1 MGNSSSQSR
10 APAPEKLEVEVAS
23 PSCKRV
29 ASKSAGYACVIN
41 ATVREGRVW
50 LPKQHHRLESPRNR
64 GVGTPRVCRPADYLP
79 PGTVGQWPPAT
90 GQWWNERS
98 GGDPKTVRATQGTA
112 TQKPTSVRRNSRSN
126 LGARGGD
133 PRTLASWRHL
143 FSASCRGNFLHYSD
157 KFQADTLRDGMSL
170 IGFRN
175 LSSGPF
181 ITVRVTYAV
190 LRSRR
195 APRQLYGYGYS
206 FSWSS
211 STGSSCTKQTP
222 LVSSEVEGRWQW
234 PSLVAILFTAQ
245 LVRSG

>member
-1 MGNSSSQSR
+1 MAAERTTRGLVDPETAGW
-10 APAPEKLEVEVAS
+10 APP
-23 PSCKRV
+23 
-29 ASKSAGYACVIN
+29 CV
-41 ATVREGRVW
+41 
-50 LPKQHHRLESPRNR
+50 Q
-64 GVGTPRVCRPADYLP
+64 PADY
-79 PGTVGQWPPAT
+79 
-90 GQWWNERS
+90 
-98 GGDPKTVRATQGTA
+98 GDCGSVACHRA
-112 TQKPTSVRRNSRSN
+112 QKPSEQHKGRRPSSVRRNSRSN

-170 IGFRN
+170 VGFRN
-175 LSSGPF
+175 LSFGPF

-222 LVSSEVEGRWQW
+222 LASSEVEGRWQW